1 MPQKLLVHSDL
12 IVVYERFTD
21 EELQEMEGNSREQI
35 ITRLKALRKIQD
47 QLAGVSTQLNQLLQ
61 ATPGRSDTEKID
73 KGKQP
78 QI

>member
-1 MPQKLLVHSDL
+1 
-12 IVVYERFTD
+12 
-21 EELQEMEGNSREQI
+21 MEGNSREQI